1 MFTFPQS
8 RRKIMGKNLAA
19 IFLATAAAAVS
30 FSAFAQSS
38 AYPSKPIRLIVPAA
52 PGGGTD
58 ILGRLVG
65 QKLSENFGQS
75 VVIENRGGGGGV
87 IAAEYV
93 ARMPPD
99 GYTVL
104 IADIRTFG
112 LAPSLYKSLP
122 YDPIRNFSPITGG
135 VDVTNVLVV
144 NPSVPAKTIK
154 EFLAYAKSKPG
165 ILNYSS
171 SGKGS
176 GAHMAGELFALKGG
190 VDITHVAYRGGG
202 PAVADL
208 IAGHVQF
215 SFATAPSVLPLIQA
229 GKLMA
234 LGVTT
239 LKRFPGL
246 PDVPTISEALLPG
259 YEASNWYSFVVPAHT
274 PKEIV
279 ARLNTEIRKVM
290 ADPEVMKTLLAQ
302 GMEPTTSSPE
312 ELEAYIKSEI
322 TKWAEVVKLRGI
334 KPE

>member
-1 MFTFPQS
+1 M
-8 RRKIMGKNLAA
+8 KKNLAA

-75 VVIENRGGGGGV
+75 VVIENRGGAGGV

-99 GYTVL
+99 GHTVL

-122 YDPIRNFSPITGG
+122 YDPIRNFSTITGG

-190 VDITHVAYRGGG
+190 VDITHVAYKGGG

-208 IAGHVQF
+208 VAGHVQF

-229 GKLMA
+229 GKLRA

-246 PDVPTISEALLPG
+246 PDVPTISEALIPG
-259 YEASNWYSFVVPAHT
+259 YEASNWYSFVVPANT

-302 GMEPTTSSPE
+302 GMEPTPSSPE
-312 ELEAYIKSEI
+312 ELDAYIKSEI

>member
-1 MFTFPQS
+1 MK
-8 RRKIMGKNLAA
+8 KILVV
-19 IFLATAAAAVS
+19 IFLAAAAGAVS
-30 FSAFAQSS
+30 FSAFAQNST
-38 AYPSKPIRLIVPAA
+38 YPSKPIRLIVPAS

-75 VVIENRGGGGGV
+75 VVIENRGGAGGV
-87 IAAEYV
+87 IAAESV

-99 GYTVL
+99 GHAVL

-122 YDPIRNFSPITGG
+122 YDPIRNFSTITGG

-144 NPSVPAKTIK
+144 NPSVPAKTLK

-176 GAHMAGELFALKGG
+176 GGHMAGELFALKGG
-190 VDITHVAYRGGG
+190 VDIAHVAYKGGG
-202 PAVADL
+202 PAVADVV
-208 IAGHVQF
+208 AGHVQF

-229 GKLMA
+229 GRLRA

-246 PDVPTISEALLPG
+246 PDVPTISEALIPG
-259 YEASNWYSFVVPAHT
+259 YEASNWYSFVAPAHT

-302 GMEPTTSSPE
+302 GMEPTPSSPE
-312 ELEAYIKSEI
+312 ELDAYIKSEI

>member
-1 MFTFPQS
+1 M
-8 RRKIMGKNLAA
+8 KKNLAA

-75 VVIENRGGGGGV
+75 VVIENRGGAGGV

-99 GYTVL
+99 GHTVL

-190 VDITHVAYRGGG
+190 VDITHVAYKGGG

-208 IAGHVQF
+208 VAGHVQF

-229 GKLMA
+229 GKLRA

-246 PDVPTISEALLPG
+246 PDVPTISEALIPG
-259 YEASNWYSFVVPAHT
+259 YEASNWYSFVVPANT

-302 GMEPTTSSPE
+302 GMEPTPSSPE
-312 ELEAYIKSEI
+312 ELDAYIKSEI

>member
-1 MFTFPQS
+1 M
-8 RRKIMGKNLAA
+8 KKYLAA

-75 VVIENRGGGGGV
+75 VVIENRGGAGGV

-99 GYTVL
+99 GHTVL

-122 YDPIRNFSPITGG
+122 YDPIRNFSTITGG

-190 VDITHVAYRGGG
+190 VDITHVAYKGGG

-208 IAGHVQF
+208 VAGHVQF

-229 GKLMA
+229 GKLRA

-246 PDVPTISEALLPG
+246 PDVPTISEALIPG
-259 YEASNWYSFVVPAHT
+259 YEASNWYSFVVPANT

-302 GMEPTTSSPE
+302 GMEPTPSSPE
-312 ELEAYIKSEI
+312 ELDAYIKSEI

>member
-1 MFTFPQS
+1 M
-8 RRKIMGKNLAA
+8 KKNLAA

-75 VVIENRGGGGGV
+75 VVIENRGGAGGV

-99 GYTVL
+99 GHTVL

-190 VDITHVAYRGGG
+190 VDITHVAYKGGG

-208 IAGHVQF
+208 VAGHVQF

-229 GKLMA
+229 GKLRA

-246 PDVPTISEALLPG
+246 PDVPTISEALIPG
-259 YEASNWYSFVVPAHT
+259 YEASNWYSFVVPANT

-302 GMEPTTSSPE
+302 GMEPTPSSPE
-312 ELEAYIKSEI
+312 ELDAYIKSEI
-322 TKWAEVVKLRGI
+322 SKWAEVVKLRGI